1 MSAKSWNPS
10 KYVKKRVLRILVS
23 ALVAIAVCCIGFIL
37 NQRKAIALEVDG
49 KTKEV
54 VTYTDSLPKF
64 LKQQGVTVHT
74 HDQAVSSSGYWLTN
88 GAVVKVRRAYE
99 VMVDIGGHLIPY
111 WTLASSAE
119 QLENYFL
126 QNDKEAAKISV
137 NIPNVYNALT
147 GGINL
152 NASGPIE
159 VIAFGKSYNVKN
171 GNQPAASILDSLGIT
186 ITSNDLVS
194 VEHTGGKTILVVERV
209 SYGTETQDVM
219 TAYSVKT
226 VDNPNAYV
234 GTTTIEQKGS
244 YGEQQQTLKVT
255 YINGKPVAT
264 QLMGAKVI
272 KQSQPEIIEVGTKK
286 KPAPKPVE
294 PKKEESEPK
303 AQSSTQDQK
312 KQQSQPQQQKSQP
325 AQKPAQTQSQPKKE
339 ESEPKAQSST
349 QDQKKQQSQPQQQSS
364 SSSSPATPAQTTPS
378 TTPQSSSSSSNSAQ
392 SQAEGNSSSS
402 SQTSSQSS
410 QTSSSSAS
418 PATPAQTPQPAQTTS
433 SNTPQSS
440 SQVSPADSS
449 SELSGELTPA
459 EAQTFAAGVAEDQ
472 YGWGSTQFSCLVE
485 LWNRESGWM
494 WDAENVYSGAYGI
507 AQALPPS
514 KMGTGWE
521 YNAKVQ
527 IDWGLSYILER
538 YTTPCGAW
546 NHEITYGWY

>member
-64 LKQQGVTVHT
+64 LKQQGITVHT

-294 PKKEESEPK
+294 PKKEENEPK
-303 AQSSTQDQK
+303 AQASTQDQK

-325 AQKPAQTQSQPKKE
+325 AQKPAQTQSQ
-339 ESEPKAQSST
+339 
-349 QDQKKQQSQPQQQSS
+349 
-364 SSSSPATPAQTTPS
+364 
-378 TTPQSSSSSSNSAQ
+378 
-392 SQAEGNSSSS
+392 AEGNS
-402 SQTSSQSS
+402 
-410 QTSSSSAS
+410 SSSSAS
-418 PATPAQTPQPAQTTS
+418 PATPAQTPQPAQTTPS
-433 SNTPQSS
+433 TTSQSS

>member
-64 LKQQGVTVHT
+64 LKQQGITVHT

-244 YGEQQQTLKVT
+244 YGEQQQILKVT

-294 PKKEESEPK
+294 PKKEENEPK
-303 AQSSTQDQK
+303 AQASTQD
-312 KQQSQPQQQKSQP
+312 QKSQP

-339 ESEPKAQSST
+339 ENEPKAQAST
-349 QDQKKQQSQPQQQSS
+349 QDQKSQPAQKPAQTQSQPKKEENEPKAQASTQDQKSQ
-364 SSSSPATPAQTTPS
+364 PAQKPAQT
-378 TTPQSSSSSSNSAQ
+378 Q

-402 SQTSSQSS
+402 SRTSSQSS

-418 PATPAQTPQPAQTTS
+418 PATPAQTPQPAQTTPS
-433 SNTPQSS
+433 TTSQSS

>member
-64 LKQQGVTVHT
+64 LKQQGITVHT

-286 KPAPKPVE
+286 KPAPKPLE
-294 PKKEESEPK
+294 PKKEENESK
-303 AQSSTQDQK
+303 AQASTQDQK

-325 AQKPAQTQSQPKKE
+325 AQKPAQTQSQ
-339 ESEPKAQSST
+339 
-349 QDQKKQQSQPQQQSS
+349 
-364 SSSSPATPAQTTPS
+364 
-378 TTPQSSSSSSNSAQ
+378 
-392 SQAEGNSSSS
+392 AEGNS
-402 SQTSSQSS
+402 
-410 QTSSSSAS
+410 SSSSAS
-418 PATPAQTPQPAQTTS
+418 PATPAQTPQPAQTTPS
-433 SNTPQSS
+433 TTSQSS

>member
-1 MSAKSWNPS
+1 MSAKPWNPG

-23 ALVAIAVCCIGFIL
+23 ALVAIAVCCIAFIL

-64 LKQQGVTVHT
+64 LKQQGITIHT

-152 NASGPIE
+152 DASGPIE

-194 VEHTGGKTILVVERV
+194 VEHTGGKTVLIVERV

-226 VDNPNAYV
+226 IEDPNAYV

-255 YINGKPVAT
+255 FINGKPEAT
-264 QLMGAKVI
+264 QLIGAKVI
-272 KQSQPEIIEVGTKK
+272 KQSQAEIIEVGTKK
-286 KPAPKPVE
+286 KPAPKPE
-294 PKKEESEPK
+294 PKQQEAQPK
-303 AQSSTQDQK
+303 AQSSTNQDQK
-312 KQQSQPQQQKSQP
+312 KQASQPQQSQPQQ
-325 AQKPAQTQSQPKKE
+325 KPAQTP
-339 ESEPKAQSST
+339 
-349 QDQKKQQSQPQQQSS
+349 
-364 SSSSPATPAQTTPS
+364 SSSSPSA
-378 TTPQSSSSSSNSAQ
+378 SSSSPTPPQSAPAP
-392 SQAEGNSSSS
+392 SQ
-402 SQTSSQSS
+402 
-410 QTSSSSAS
+410 
-418 PATPAQTPQPAQTTS
+418 ATPAQTPQPAQS
-433 SNTPQSS
+433 SPSSSSQGSSSGSSSSQTPSSSSPSASSSSPTPPQSAPAPSQATPAQTPQPAQSSPSSSSQGSS
-440 SQVSPADSS
+440 SQVAPAASS

-538 YTTPCGAW
+538 YSTPCGAW